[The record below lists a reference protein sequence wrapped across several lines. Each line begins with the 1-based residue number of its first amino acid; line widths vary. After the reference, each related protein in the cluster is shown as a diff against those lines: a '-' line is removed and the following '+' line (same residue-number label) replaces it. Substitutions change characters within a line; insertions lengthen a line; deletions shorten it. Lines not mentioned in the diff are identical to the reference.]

1 MNEKIYYNEDLPEGV
16 EPLYN
21 GNIADVYYSAHDSA
35 HFRLSYD
42 GLNRLTA
49 SQQYTRDGVKTAAA
63 EAFTYDKMGNITSI
77 VRSTQNPQPDY
88 ITECNCFM
96 TATGSSEGKVRL
108 IPEDIMIWY
117 IPIW

>member
-63 EAFTYDKMGNITSI
+63 EAFTYDKMGEYHFYRQKYAKS
-77 VRSTQNPQPDY
+77 ST
-88 ITECNCFM
+88 
-96 TATGSSEGKVRL
+96 RL
-108 IPEDIMIWY
+108 Y
-117 IPIW
+117 

>member
-1 MNEKIYYNEDLPEGV
+1 MNEKIYYNEDFPEGV

-21 GNIADVYYSAHDSA
+21 GNIADDYYSAHDSA

-63 EAFTYDKMGNITSI
+63 EALHCMTFTHTMKSTMRKTAGITQTETTTDI
-77 VRSTQNPQPDY
+77 AGTVAQRVRQ
-88 ITECNCFM
+88 
-96 TATGSSEGKVRL
+96 
-108 IPEDIMIWY
+108 MIQM
-117 IPIW
+117 

>member
-1 MNEKIYYNEDLPEGV
+1 MNEKIYYNEDFPEGV

-21 GNIADVYYSAHDSA
+21 GNIADDYYSAHDSA

-63 EAFTYDKMGNITSI
+63 EAFTYDKMGNII
-77 VRSTQNPQPDY
+77 L
-88 ITECNCFM
+88 TECNCFM
-96 TATGSSEGKVRL
+96 TVTGSSEGKVRL

>member
-42 GLNRLTA
+42 GLNRLTEA
-49 SQQYTRDGVKTAAA
+49 QQYTRDGVKTVLRPRLLL
-63 EAFTYDKMGNITSI
+63 TIKWGISLLSNCHLLKMRNISDT
-77 VRSTQNPQPDY
+77 N
-88 ITECNCFM
+88 
-96 TATGSSEGKVRL
+96 SE
-108 IPEDIMIWY
+108 
-117 IPIW
+117 